1 MQSAVFLTC
10 HISCRACIEQ
20 PHPIG
25 NAHLRAKF
33 GVVPRFYLR
42 GSRILTIFAPAN
54 KVTPRLTPTTTIKM
68 ENNKEQ
74 KLQIQLRPEM
84 ADGKYSN
91 LAMIGHGPNEFLI
104 DFIFAA
110 PGMPQAPVVSRVM
123 MTPENAKQL
132 LFALSDNVKK
142 YETTFGEI
150 KPRTNGN
157 PNAN

>member
-1 MQSAVFLTC
+1 
-10 HISCRACIEQ
+10 
-20 PHPIG
+20 
-25 NAHLRAKF
+25 
-33 GVVPRFYLR
+33 
-42 GSRILTIFAPAN
+42 
-54 KVTPRLTPTTTIKM
+54 M

-150 KPRTNGN
+150 KPRANGK